1 MDGGNLVQPHP
12 SQSLKEAKQAMKF
25 GWRKQNKDYIPEDD
39 SIKKLCRNQHTK
51 ISRLRTAHCGLESHT
66 FTQWVSETLLVEYQ
80 SNSRAHP
87 TRLTKIC
94 HTENGNLNHRAT
106 LWEKLWGTGEDLR
119 HTFLIMTH
127 EGIMNHGPWRKIRN
141 YIANADLNK
150 ENEIEARLALSN
162 HPVFLKKL
170 MIINIFVSYK
180 QQCNCLNTNRMFNT
194 LMSS

>member
-1 MDGGNLVQPHP
+1 MTASRSYAETSTPRSPDW
-12 SQSLKEAKQAMKF
+12 E
-25 GWRKQNKDYIPEDD
+25 
-39 SIKKLCRNQHTK
+39 QHTVDSNH
-51 ISRLRTAHCGLESHT
+51 IPLHNGSQRLCLLSTKATPEHILQDWPK
-66 FTQWVSETLLVEYQ
+66 FVTQRMEIW
-80 SNSRAHP
+80 
-87 TRLTKIC
+87 I
-94 HTENGNLNHRAT
+94 TEQPY
-106 LWEKLWGTGEDLR
+106 EKNLWGTGEDLR

-127 EGIMNHGPWRKIRN
+127 EGIMNHGPWGKIRN

>member
-1 MDGGNLVQPHP
+1 MKRLASWHGRRKPCAAPSITELKRGKTSNEIWLKKTKQRLHTRRWQHQEAMQKPAHQNLQTEN
-12 SQSLKEAKQAMKF
+12 STLWTRITYLYTM
-25 GWRKQNKDYIPEDD
+25 G
-39 SIKKLCRNQHTK
+39 
-51 ISRLRTAHCGLESHT
+51 
-66 FTQWVSETLLVEYQ
+66 SETLLVEYH

-127 EGIMNHGPWRKIRN
+127 EGIMNHGPWGKIRN

-162 HPVFLKKL
+162 HPVF
-170 MIINIFVSYK
+170 
-180 QQCNCLNTNRMFNT
+180 
-194 LMSS
+194 